1 MKKDN
6 KIGLLDLYKIKKTK
20 MSYAKFKEYYSTLS
34 KQEREYIVNVLKDV
48 KEKNLKDDE
57 AFNKKNMGVDLN
69 DYVLETSTGKLK
81 AIASAF
87 VFFGGVIVT
96 KALIDSNILQSS
108 TGVIAPLTALG
119 ISTASVWLLFTGIN
133 DYIDDKTSKIYYSK
147 HPTKHAKKGKLLERS
162 WKLNRYDDVI
172 CEVDR
177 AESFIEEE
185 QPEK

>member
-34 KQEREYIVNVLKDV
+34 KQEREYVANVLKDV
-48 KEKNLKDDE
+48 EEKNLKDCVV
-57 AFNKKNMGVDLN
+57 FNKKNMGVDLN

-108 TGVIAPLTALG
+108 TGVIAPLAALG
-119 ISTASVWLLFTGIN
+119 IYIASGWLLFTGIN
-133 DYIDDKTSKIYYSK
+133 DDIDDKISKIHCSK
-147 HPTKHAKKGKLLERS
+147 HPIKHAKRRKILDRS
-162 WKLNRYDDVI
+162 WKLSRYDDVVS
-172 CEVDR
+172 EVDR
-177 AESFIEEE
+177 AESFIEKE